1 MEQMLSTNI
10 REKSY
15 LRSIGV
21 IMDMIAEGKLQY
33 GDRLYKEQ
41 ELAEIEFLL
50 TCFSLGTEGE

>member
-33 GDRLYKEQ
+33 GDRLYTK
-41 ELAEIEFLL
+41 ID
-50 TCFSLGTEGE
+50 